1 MSPPDYDQ
9 DRRPRWRTRR
19 GWKSNMSKL
28 EATFG
33 QNDKPVDVKPGKTY
47 RFRARSEK
55 SAKPDKHS
63 GWSPGFKVDVE
74 P

>member
-1 MSPPDYDQ
+1 
-9 DRRPRWRTRR
+9 
-19 GWKSNMSKL
+19 MSKL